1 MCIVRCDESK
11 NDVGVISFADDT
23 EQRREEAK
31 RGSSFSPRR

>member
-1 MCIVRCDESK
+1 MCIVRGDESK
-11 NDVGVISFADDT
+11 DVGVISVADDT